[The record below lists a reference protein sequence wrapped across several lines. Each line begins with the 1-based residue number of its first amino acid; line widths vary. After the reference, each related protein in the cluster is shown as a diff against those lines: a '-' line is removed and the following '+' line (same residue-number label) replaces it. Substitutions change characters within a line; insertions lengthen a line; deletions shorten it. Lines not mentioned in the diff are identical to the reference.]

1 MKRSAR
7 FAACLVASLATA
19 SCTGSGLMPPAEVGS
34 SGPMAQMSPSLAPTT
49 STTLAAPSPGLA
61 PTQQD
66 IPNVAPSGSEL
77 TQASAGTE
85 ASTALPQGNGG
96 QAATATGSR
105 IELAPITGATSQV
118 TASLDQRLSE
128 RARQR
133 GIGIAGSGAFPTHIL
148 KGYFSEVDDGSSTT
162 VIYVWDV
169 LDPSGSRLHR
179 IQGQAKAKGKG
190 GWAAVPART
199 MQDIADH
206 TIDEFARWLSSRT
219 AQNAPAPG

>member
-7 FAACLVASLATA
+7 LAACLVASLATA
-19 SCTGSGLMPPAEVGS
+19 SCTSSGVTPPAEVGA
-34 SGPMAQMSPSLAPTT
+34 SGPTAQMSPSLAPTT

-61 PTQQD
+61 ASPQGT
-66 IPNVAPSGSEL
+66 PNVVPSGSGLSQAPEG
-77 TQASAGTE
+77 TQ

-96 QAATATGSR
+96 QASAITASR

-118 TASLDQRLSE
+118 TASLDQRLWE

-133 GIGIAGSGAFPTHIL
+133 GIGIADKGAFPTHIL

-199 MQDIADH
+199 MQEIADH